1 MEKKKKIGADDQVD
15 IKVWKHQDDQ
25 VDEESEEM
33 EIEKFYSLIRNYHDA
48 RNRLR
53 LRNAPPP
60 PPPPQQDHSDGHE
73 VLSENSKKRKKTMSE
88 DDDDSAGGGNWVP
101 SFEVG
106 DFAKEVEFR
115 GPTPLL
121 FHSLFSCNNTAT
133 TADKKQDD
141 GKNESLDLKL
151 TL

>member
-1 MEKKKKIGADDQVD
+1 MENKKKIGADDQVD

-53 LRNAPPP
+53 FRNAT

-73 VLSENSKKRKKTMSE
+73 VLSENSKKRRKTMSE

-115 GPTPLL
+115 GPSPLL
-121 FHSLFSCNNTAT
+121 FHSLYSCNDTAT

-141 GKNESLDLKL
+141 GNNESLDLKL